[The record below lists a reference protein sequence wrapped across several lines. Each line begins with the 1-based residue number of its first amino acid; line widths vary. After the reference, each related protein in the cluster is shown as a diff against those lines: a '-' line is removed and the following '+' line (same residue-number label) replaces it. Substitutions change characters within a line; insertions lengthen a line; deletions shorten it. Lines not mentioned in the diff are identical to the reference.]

1 MEGTIVEEGSRPA
14 TSMGARI
21 DMQISA
27 SYQSLLMKSVIRDA
41 VDSQSQIETTEEGV
55 GG

>member
-1 MEGTIVEEGSRPA
+1 MIVEEGGRSI
-14 TSMGARI
+14 GARI

-41 VDSQSQIETTEEGV
+41 VDSQLQIET
-55 GG
+55 GGGERVDGGTR